1 MRRGT
6 DTRLNAAFECWWT
19 SEHDDAFT
27 RTQNQTFDCKESNV
41 ATKELHLEQKPKSL
55 KHSIEK
61 YLLRF
66 FFSSRIHNKNK
77 SILTCLFKRKWWVL
91 LFWFR
96 FCLSPRRSLIPIFWK
111 IIRNIFW
118 LFGLLFLF
126 HHLPLFGS
134 SCLVR
139 LSLMHEMHKKSE
151 HNEIKTV
158 YVCVYEY
165 GYSLHRLWEST
176 QQRQNQTRYTK
187 ACTPKSPCTRNGS
200 NVHIY
205 SGEWT
210 EDKTRRNE
218 TKHMKG
224 RRRELEKWTEWK
236 TAEKMS

>member
-1 MRRGT
+1 MSA
-6 DTRLNAAFECWWT
+6 L
-19 SEHDDAFT
+19 
-27 RTQNQTFDCKESNV
+27 V
-41 ATKELHLEQKPKSL
+41 LV
-55 KHSIEK
+55 
-61 YLLRF
+61 
-66 FFSSRIHNKNK
+66 
-77 SILTCLFKRKWWVL
+77 SILSLASSFVNSNFFEKSSGTFSGCSGCC
-91 LFWFR
+91 
-96 FCLSPRRSLIPIFWK
+96 FCF
-111 IIRNIFW
+111 IIY
-118 LFGLLFLF
+118 
-126 HHLPLFGS
+126 H
-134 SCLVR
+134 CLVH
-139 LSLMHEMHKKSE
+139 LVLFVSLMHEMHKKNE